1 MKDSAS
7 DPTADIA
14 REYLERENKE
24 KQVLAL
30 LLEKF
35 LGRKDQILVQKTE
48 MGGTEAYVSS
58 VTLEWFA
65 GRVHFA
71 SGLPLFQKKYNPE
84 TDNVEIDADSIDEI
98 QQRPLDWVTSSTASP
113 VFSG

>member
-48 MGGTEAYVSS
+48 MGGTEAYVCRSGSLRLWLTS
-58 VTLEWFA
+58 VSEK
-65 GRVHFA
+65 VQ
-71 SGLPLFQKKYNPE
+71 S
-84 TDNVEIDADSIDEI
+84 
-98 QQRPLDWVTSSTASP
+98 
-113 VFSG
+113 